1 MDNPET
7 LATLGSQDTGQR
19 QTKQKNT
26 TQKTKK
32 MSNTDTTK
40 NTTQKT
46 KKMSNTDTTKNTTQK
61 TKKMSNTD
69 TTKTSGEPMIMDVLA
84 KAKQFMPLIRH
95 SPLIITWRFMYQS
108 HTDRLALTLRCKL
121 SVQWNLYN
129 PTPVFSRHPVTS
141 DKNAWSQTISA
152 N

>member
-19 QTKQKNT
+19 QTKQ
-26 TQKTKK
+26 
-32 MSNTDTTK
+32 
-40 NTTQKT
+40 
-46 KKMSNTDTTKNTTQK
+46 KNTTQK

-108 HTDRLALTLRCKL
+108 HTRYRSSGAH
-121 SVQWNLYN
+121 
-129 PTPVFSRHPVTS
+129 FEM
-141 DKNAWSQTISA
+141 
-152 N
+152 